1 MKDQRKSE
9 IRVGITVLLGL
20 IIIIWVFGWAKNIT
34 VNANRKE
41 FTVKFS
47 SVAGLEIGDPVTIN
61 GVRKGFVDDMRIEK
75 NNVFVK
81 VNIDSDIELKEDA
94 KFYIMMLDLMG
105 GKKLE
110 VDPGASENDLD
121 LSLIQNGVFL
131 GDVASAMAVFGSVEK
146 DLVDVIREV
155 KITLSSLNTTLTDS
169 QFNNDLK
176 QSLANLTKLTENLNI
191 LISENRNEINSL
203 LNSGIELTESLN
215 KFIET
220 NKDSLSSTISSLK
233 NTLDDSR
240 LLISKVNKLID
251 ETNSSRNNIGRLIND
266 PTLVDDLKSSLT
278 NLKELTRLLL
288 EQLQKEG
295 IKVDANID
303 LF

>member
-20 IIIIWVFGWAKNIT
+20 IIIIWVFGWAKNIN
-34 VNANRKE
+34 VNAQRKE
-41 FTVKFS
+41 LTVKFS

-61 GVRKGFVDDMRIEK
+61 GVRKGFVDDMKIEK
-75 NNVFVK
+75 NNVLVK
-81 VNIDSDIELKEDA
+81 INIDSDIELKEDA
-94 KFYIMMLDLMG
+94 KFHIMMLDLMG
-105 GKKLE
+105 GKKVE
-110 VDPGASENDLD
+110 VDPGASENDLN
-121 LSLIQNGVFL
+121 LSLIQNGLFL

-176 QSLANLTKLTENLNI
+176 LSLANLTKLTENLNI
-191 LISENRNEINSL
+191 LISENRSEINSL

-240 LLISKVNKLID
+240 ILISKVNKLID

-266 PTLVDDLKSSLT
+266 TTLVDDLKSSLT

>member
-75 NNVFVK
+75 NNVFVR

-191 LISENRNEINSL
+191 LITANRTEINSL
-203 LNSGIELTESLN
+203 LNSGIKLTESLN
-215 KFIET
+215 NFIET
-220 NKDSLSSTISSLK
+220 NRDSLSNTISSLK

-240 LLISKVNKLID
+240 ILISKVNELID
-251 ETNSSRNNIGRLIND
+251 ATNSGRNNIGRLIND

>member
-75 NNVFVK
+75 NNVFVR

-131 GDVASAMAVFGSVEK
+131 GDVASAMAVLGSVEK

-191 LISENRNEINSL
+191 LITANRTEINSL
-203 LNSGIELTESLN
+203 LNSGIKLTESLN
-215 KFIET
+215 NFIET
-220 NKDSLSSTISSLK
+220 NRDSLSNTISSLK

-240 LLISKVNKLID
+240 ILISKVNELID
-251 ETNSSRNNIGRLIND
+251 ATNSGRNNIGRLIND